1 MSVRIVMTK
10 QTASGEQIQ
19 IDIPSWNP
27 VTGAVEHTSVD
38 EMSQVFDDVM
48 KTVDMRSQ
56 EMHMRML
63 EAYNMR
69 DYCTPEIWSKLVDL
83 LDILSGK
90 QSIDTVQRRWVSS
103 IEETEALEQARQEA
117 YNQSLLEEANRTN
130 GIYDGKDY

>member
-27 VTGAVEHTSVD
+27 VTGVVEHFSVA

-48 KTVDMRSQ
+48 QTVDMRSQ

-69 DYCTPEIWSKLVDL
+69 DYCIPEIWSKLVDL

-117 YNQSLLEEANRTN
+117 YKQSQIEEYNQAN